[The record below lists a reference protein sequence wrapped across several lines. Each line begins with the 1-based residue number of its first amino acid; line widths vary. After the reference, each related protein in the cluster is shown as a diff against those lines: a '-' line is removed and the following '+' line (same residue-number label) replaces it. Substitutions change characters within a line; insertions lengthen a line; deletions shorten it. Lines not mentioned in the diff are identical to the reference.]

1 MEQFLLEAW
10 DSIREGGVVMIALI
24 VLSLILYR
32 SAFGTLFFV
41 KGFSAKR
48 IREELDAG
56 ASKMELEIAFSQ
68 SRREFGELVSR
79 QVAFIG
85 MLAAAAAPLLGLL
98 GTVMGMLET
107 FESLS
112 QRAQETATQV
122 SGGVRFA
129 LVTTQAGL
137 MVAIPAIFIIQWIKR
152 VASAR
157 QQEMAHEELL
167 ATHRE
172 EAVAG

>member
-1 MEQFLLEAW
+1 MEQFLVEAW
-10 DSIREGGVVMIALI
+10 ESVQEGGIVMIALI
-24 VLSLILYR
+24 ILSLILYR

-41 KGFSAKR
+41 KGFSANE
-48 IREELDAG
+48 IRERLDEG
-56 ASKMELEIAFSQ
+56 ASKTELEIVYSQ

-85 MLAAAAAPLLGLL
+85 MLAAAAPLLGLL

-152 VASAR
+152 VANAR
-157 QQEMAHEELL
+157 QQELAHEELL
-167 ATHRE
+167 ATHKE
-172 EAVAG
+172 EALSA

>member
-1 MEQFLLEAW
+1 MDQFLLEAW

-56 ASKMELEIAFSQ
+56 ACKTDLEIAFSQ

-85 MLAAAAAPLLGLL
+85 MLAAAAPLMGLL

-172 EAVAG
+172 EAVVG

>member
-41 KGFSAKR
+41 KGFSAKG
-48 IREELDAG
+48 LDAG
-56 ASKMELEIAFSQ
+56 VSKTELEIVFSQ

-85 MLAAAAAPLLGLL
+85 MLAAAAPLLGLL

-157 QQEMAHEELL
+157 QQEMAHEELV

-172 EAVAG
+172 EAAAG